1 MKELVAAEKGFSF
14 AEPYAIGLL
23 FCGVAV
29 LAAIGALSHQ
39 HDRAFSASLIYLG
52 LGVGSA
58 VVIETL
64 GVGWLDPITDADLL
78 ARVSELA
85 IVIALF
91 ATGLKLDRPLTW
103 RSWSAVAHLLVIAMR
118 SRLRRSRF
126 SAAIMGLSRGATGA
140 GSNPGAH
147 RSGPGRRRGGRSNGG

>member
-64 GVGWLDPITDADLL
+64 GVAWLDPIKDADLL

-103 RSWSAVAHLLVIAMR
+103 RSWSAVARLLVISMPLTIAAVA
-118 SRLRRSRF
+118 L
-126 SAAIMGLSRGATGA
+126 SAARSWPLARAALVRGAIRRPPDPVLAGDVGSSTG
-140 GSNPGAH
+140 G
-147 RSGPGRRRGGRSNGG
+147 